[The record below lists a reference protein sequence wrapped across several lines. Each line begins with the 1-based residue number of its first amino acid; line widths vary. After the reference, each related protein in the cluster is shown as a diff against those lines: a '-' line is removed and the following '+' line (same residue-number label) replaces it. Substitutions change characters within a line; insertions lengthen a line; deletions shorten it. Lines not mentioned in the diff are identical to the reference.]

1 MERRILF
8 LLLLALGTTAGLV
21 VGATVAPGHRN
32 AVPAA
37 LEPGPAGEAAVLRYP
52 PGRAH
57 PEGPDPRDGW
67 SKPKNLHPWAATPMW
82 TGGGRHPLWRGCRH
96 VYDPRLGRLI
106 FSSAAG
112 KRTPPPH

>member
-1 MERRILF
+1 MGPRITF
-8 LLLLALGTTAGLV
+8 LLILVLAIAAGVALGVAGS
-21 VGATVAPGHRN
+21 GRREAATV
-32 AVPAA
+32 A
-37 LEPGPAGEAAVLRYP
+37 LEPGPRQEAALLRYP
-52 PGRAH
+52 AGRAH